1 MAALRRQRS
10 RGSEKAA
17 GAYDA
22 ATKGIPG
29 QGERDAAKRRQAPW
43 EVDPDNPMAL
53 WNPELGGFG
62 GEIEADSQSESD
74 GIDIDAILRDEAARA
89 DSHHEG
95 PDDDSDAEPAPMTDE
110 GAEEVT
116 DQDSSDGSAAGLS
129 AAAGGK
135 GAPAGDSGGDGS
147 GEMYE
152 DDGEGRVWVPELRK
166 MVKDTNI
173 VHGGTAMFVN
183 AEEREDSSGPSAPG
197 GGLKWNPSRRLA
209 SAGDEEGGSDDT
221 GTALGRTSG
230 GDEEA
235 AGGLLL
241 EQVLQA
247 DVEEFEPFNANGID
261 CVLHR

>member
-1 MAALRRQRS
+1 
-10 RGSEKAA
+10 
-17 GAYDA
+17 
-22 ATKGIPG
+22 
-29 QGERDAAKRRQAPW
+29 
-43 EVDPDNPMAL
+43 VDPDNPMAL

-74 GIDIDAILRDEAARA
+74 GIDIDAILRDEAAHA
-89 DSHHEG
+89 ESQG
-95 PDDDSDAEPAPMTDE
+95 PHDGSDAEPAPMIDE

-116 DQDSSDGSAAGLS
+116 DQDSSDEVAAGVS
-129 AAAGGK
+129 AAARGK

-152 DDGEGRVWVPELRK
+152 DEGEGRVWVPELRK

-197 GGLKWNPSRRLA
+197 AGEGLWNPSRRLE
-209 SAGDEEGGSDDT
+209 SVGDEEGGSDDT
-221 GTALGRTSG
+221 GTALRRGSG

-235 AGGLLL
+235 TGGMLL